1 MQNFRSI
8 DFVDE
13 KVKLINQ
20 TLLPHIENY
29 IITDDFLRIAESIKR
44 LEVRGA
50 PAIGIAA
57 AYAVALAFKKKN
69 VFDENYFKKVKSTL
83 SATRPTA
90 VNLFYA
96 LQRMENRFVTL
107 KRNDDIDDIYSAL
120 LSEAKQIHT
129 EDIEKSNGMAK
140 NGLTIFKKK
149 SVVLT
154 HCNTGALATGGDGT
168 ALAVIK
174 LAFQKGMVKH
184 VYSDETRPLLQGS
197 RLTAWE
203 FEKAGIPFTINVD
216 SAAAH
221 IIKEKKVDL
230 IITGADRIAAN
241 GDSANK
247 IGTYGLA
254 VLAKHHGIPFY
265 IVAPTTTIDKSCPN
279 GNSIKIEERS
289 KREVTEIQ
297 GVKVTKDDYD
307 VYSPAFDVTPA
318 ELISGIITEEKL
330 YNYPYKF

>member
-8 DFVDE
+8 DFVDDNL
-13 KVKLINQ
+13 KLIDQ
-20 TLLPHIENY
+20 TLLPHAEEY
-29 IITDDFLRIAESIKR
+29 IVTDDYLRVAESIKR

-57 AYAVALAFKKKN
+57 AYAVALAFKN
-69 VFDENYFKKVKSTL
+69 HNAFDKSYFEKVKSIL
-83 SATRPTA
+83 AATRPTA

-96 LQRMENRFVTL
+96 LDRMENRFVKL
-107 KRNDDIDDIYSAL
+107 KSGDDVYSEL
-120 LSEAKQIHT
+120 LSEAKQIHN
-129 EDIEKSNGMAK
+129 EDIEKCNGMAK
-140 NGLTIFKKK
+140 NGLAIFTKK
-149 SVVLT
+149 SIVLT

-168 ALAVIK
+168 AFAVIK
-174 LAFQKGMVKH
+174 YAFQKGMVAH

-197 RLTAWE
+197 RLTAFE
-203 FEKAGIPFTINVD
+203 LEKAGIPFTINVD

-265 IVAPTTTIDKSCPN
+265 IAAPSTTIDKTCPD
-279 GNSIKIEERS
+279 GNHIKIEERS
-289 KREVTEIQ
+289 KREVTEIK

-318 ELISGIITEEKL
+318 ELITGIITEEDL
-330 YNYPYKF
+330 YKFPYKF

>member
-83 SATRPTA
+83 NATRPTA

-140 NGLTIFKKK
+140 NGLAIFKKK

-174 LAFQKGMVKH
+174 LAFQKRMVKH

-203 FEKAGIPFTINVD
+203 LEKAGIPFTINVD

-265 IVAPTTTIDKSCPN
+265 IVAPTTTIDQSCPN

-318 ELISGIITEEKL
+318 ELITAIITEKGIR
-330 YNYPYKF
+330 K

>member
-1 MQNFRSI
+1 MRNFRSI

-203 FEKAGIPFTINVD
+203 LEKAGIPFTINVD

-265 IVAPTTTIDKSCPN
+265 IVAPTTTIDQSCPN

>member
-8 DFVDE
+8 DFADDNLRIV
-13 KVKLINQ
+13 NQ
-20 TLLPHIENY
+20 TLLPFSENY
-29 IITDDFLRIAESIKR
+29 IVTDDFLRIAESIIR

-57 AYAVALAFKKKN
+57 AYAVALAFKNNN
-69 VFDENYFKKVKSTL
+69 VPDKLYFDKVKSTL
-83 SATRPTA
+83 AATRPTA
-90 VNLFYA
+90 VNLFYT
-96 LQRMENRFVTL
+96 LERMENRFVKL
-107 KRNDDIDDIYSAL
+107 KIDDDVYTAL
-120 LSEAKQIHT
+120 LSEAKQIHK
-129 EDIEKSNGMAK
+129 EDIEKCNGMAK
-140 NGLTIFKKK
+140 NGLAVFQKK

-168 ALAVIK
+168 AFAVIK
-174 LAFQKGMVKH
+174 YAFQNGMVAH

-197 RLTAWE
+197 RLTAFE
-203 FEKAGIPFTINVD
+203 LEKAGIPFTINVD

-265 IVAPTTTIDKSCPN
+265 IAAPSTTIDKSSPN
-279 GNSIKIEERS
+279 GKNIKIEERS
-289 KREVTEIQ
+289 KLEVTEIK
-297 GVKVTKDDYD
+297 GVKVTKDDYN

-318 ELISGIITEEKL
+318 ELISGIITEKDL
-330 YNYPYKF
+330 YKYPYKF

>member
-83 SATRPTA
+83 NATRPTA

-140 NGLTIFKKK
+140 NGLAIFKKK

-174 LAFQKGMVKH
+174 LAFQKRMVKH

-203 FEKAGIPFTINVD
+203 LEKAGIPFTINVD